1 MRQWVMLRFGFGGQ
15 REGFE
20 DELERSMRGFTKNNL
35 GFEVAPNAFEG

>member
-1 MRQWVMLRFGFGGQ
+1 MRQWLGLKFGFGG

-20 DELERSMRGFTKNNL
+20 DELERSMRGFTKSNL